1 MFAAGHEICK
11 NTCNY
16 LDVAFLQMVTLL
28 AETIALGREWH
39 IYDIKL
45 SIVGV
50 ELVELTSPSG
60 IRLYCCCCSV
70 ELVSVLM
77 LFQ

>member
-45 SIVGV
+45 S
-50 ELVELTSPSG
+50 
-60 IRLYCCCCSV
+60 SV
-70 ELVSVLM
+70 
-77 LFQ
+77 